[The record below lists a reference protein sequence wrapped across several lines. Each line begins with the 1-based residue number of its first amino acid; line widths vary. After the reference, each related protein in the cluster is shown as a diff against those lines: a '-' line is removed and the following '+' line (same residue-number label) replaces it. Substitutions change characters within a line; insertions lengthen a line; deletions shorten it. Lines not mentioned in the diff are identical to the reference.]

1 MKIEIKK
8 STKPVK
14 YQDAINFLEN
24 RLIEING
31 GKNNEL
37 SSIGIK
43 KIPPYGGIFN
53 TI

>member
-24 RLIEING
+24 RLIEINS

-37 SSIGIK
+37 IWILEHEEVFTAGTSYK
-43 KIPPYGGIFN
+43 
-53 TI
+53 